1 MSNYCANGKAPTAA
15 TVEALS
21 EVTPH
26 IKEGFN
32 MSNSNS
38 DLTISANALTFNFSA
53 QALRVVM
60 RDGEPWFVAADVCA
74 ALGIQRTSDAVE
86 KLDSDEKG
94 TDSIRT
100 LGGEQKMLI
109 VNESGLNAII
119 LRCRDAMTPGTPAHK
134 YRKWVTS
141 EVLPAIRKTGR
152 YVEPQPAPSSARE
165 KLNASDSQH
174 MKRIVWFAARN
185 FRQQESA
192 SQGIWH
198 HLRQVTHNPAPNA
211 YGVEHIPVLAAELR
225 RVIAISDQVGQITR
239 HVEEQAIKRIFRKGE
254 AAEKVLAHL
263 AVEAAR
269 SVQQLREHVAK
280 FPVWM
285 ESDLISFTE
294 RHPSRDPN
302 HYIQEQPDF
311 FLSVA

>member
-1 MSNYCANGKAPTAA
+1 MSNYCANGKAPTVTA
-15 TVEALS
+15 VEALS

-32 MSNSNS
+32 ISNSNS
-38 DLTISANALTFNFSA
+38 DLTIGANALTFNFSA

-60 RDGEPWFVAADVCA
+60 RDGEPWFVASDVCA
-74 ALGIQRTSDAVE
+74 AVGIKNHRDSVERLDA
-86 KLDSDEKG
+86 DEKG
-94 TDSIRT
+94 VASTDT

-165 KLNASDSQH
+165 KLNASDNQH

-192 SQGIWH
+192 SHGIWY
-198 HLRQVTHNPAPNA
+198 HLRQATYNPAPNA

-225 RVIAISDQVGQITR
+225 RVISISEQVGQIIR

-254 AAEKVLAHL
+254 SSEKVLAHL
-263 AVEAAR
+263 AIDAAKR
-269 SVQQLREHVAK
+269 AQQMHKQVAK
-280 FPVWM
+280 FRVWM

-294 RHPSRDPN
+294 RRPANFPDNYP
-302 HYIQEQPDF
+302 QEQVDF